1 MSARTRSFSTG
12 QQRETARSR
21 RSGRNKRAQGVA
33 RSRAMDR
40 AVLQTRVCVYGRPC
54 HRPGRVFS
62 CMPSMSARA
71 EDAHAH
77 AYGTRITAQMT
88 CPALGSTPGRCSRA
102 RPVPS
107 RSTSRVRA
115 SAQNAHACMHAH
127 GSADDTASARQHT
140 WPLFVAAALVRRHRA
155 LPAIPRSTF
164 RACAH
169 AMHAALVQSTRM
181 RARACTR
188 IAAQMT
194 RPAFASTPGRCRARP
209 PPSRPPG
216 HPRAAA
222 QLLSRDTLES
232 SSLREE
238 TMGCPV

>member
-1 MSARTRSFSTG
+1 MRARSNFVYISIHLSARTRSFSTG

-62 CMPSMSARA
+62 CMPSMPRSCRGRACARVWHAYYSADDVSSARQ
-71 EDAHAH
+71 HAWPL
-77 AYGTRITAQMT
+77 Q
-88 CPALGSTPGRCSRA
+88 PCSSGA
-102 RPVPS
+102 IPIAS
-107 RSTSRVRA
+107 CVRA

-140 WPLFVAAALVRRHRA
+140 WPLFAAAALVRRHRA

-164 RACAH
+164 ERA
-169 AMHAALVQSTRM
+169 RM
-181 RARACTR
+181 QCMPRSCRARACAR
-188 IAAQMT
+188 VHA
-194 RPAFASTPGRCRARP
+194 RASQRR
-209 PPSRPPG
+209 
-216 HPRAAA
+216 
-222 QLLSRDTLES
+222 
-232 SSLREE
+232 
-238 TMGCPV
+238 